1 MATRK
6 ELTNTRDLQ
15 FSGWIR
21 EKLPDSSTGMSAS
34 DLDFVLWNWKKK
46 TVMLLE
52 IKTRNA
58 LPRKGQQMMWQRLN
72 RWIQKGID
80 DDWTYKGFHLI
91 QFTNTNF
98 DDGAVKLDGKVV
110 TEKQLIDF
118 LSL

>member
-21 EKLPDSSTGMSAS
+21 EKLPDSSTGMSAT
-34 DLDFVLWNWKKK
+34 DLDFILFNWTAKEMMMIE
-46 TVMLLE
+46 V
-52 IKTRNA
+52 KTRNA
-58 LPRKGQQMMWQRLN
+58 KPKKNQMEIFKLLS
-72 RWIQKGID
+72 RWIQQGID
-80 DDWTYKGFHLI
+80 NGWTYKGFHLV

-98 DDGAVKLDGKVV
+98 DDGAVKLNGKVV